1 MPATRSRAQPATWAR
16 SGLPTPRRKACAWR
30 PTACSPNGAAWST
43 CCASSSNRLPPRYA
57 SAATWCPRTRVRKA
71 AEPFGGTTAG
81 RLRSACLGAFRLDF
95 FRFGTTQLGADQAL
109 HHAQLAIAELQR
121 GVDPDLGDPHQ
132 LVVADRVDRIRS
144 EEHTSE
150 LQSLMRIS
158 YAVFCLKKKKQQTKT
173 SIKNSEQNV
182 S

>member
-1 MPATRSRAQPATWAR
+1 MFVLFFFKQ
-16 SGLPTPRRKACAWR
+16 K
-30 PTACSPNGAAWST
+30 TADELRISDWSSDVCSSDL
-43 CCASSSNRLPPRYA
+43 SNRLPPRYA

-95 FRFGTTQLGADQAL
+95 FRFGATQLGADQAL

-132 LVVADRVDRIRS
+132 LDRKSTR
-144 EEHTSE
+144 
-150 LQSLMRIS
+150 
-158 YAVFCLKKKKQQTKT
+158 LK
-173 SIKNSEQNV
+173 SSH
-182 S
+182 